1 MCSSVRRT
9 KARPHTEPTTR
20 FNYDPETVKGFGDE
34 WSRFDQSALSREE
47 LGRQFGNYFRIFPW
61 GELPEKALGLDI
73 GCGSGRWAKLV
84 APKVG
89 RLVCIDASEAA
100 LEVCRRNL
108 TGTANCEFVLASVG
122 ELPLKDDS
130 VDFGYSLGVLHH
142 VPDTARGIRNCVAK
156 LKPGAPLLLYLYYAL
171 DNRPAWFRALWR
183 MSDAIRKVVSRL
195 PFRARY
201 YVTQIIAALV
211 YYPLARLSLLTEK
224 MGFPASTIP
233 LSAYRRSSFY
243 AMRTS
248 ALDRFGTRVEQ
259 RFTRSQ
265 IQIMME
271 NAGLERITFSDS
283 VPYWCVLGYKKSA
296 L

>member
-1 MCSSVRRT
+1 M
-9 KARPHTEPTTR
+9 EPTTR

-34 WSRFDQSALSREE
+34 WSRFDQSALSWEE
-47 LGRQFGNYFRIFPW
+47 LERQFETYFRIFPW
-61 GELPEKALGLDI
+61 DELPQNAVGFEM

-89 RLVCIDASEAA
+89 RLVCIDASDAV

-108 TGTANCEFVLASVG
+108 EGMENCDFVLASVDSLPFKG
-122 ELPLKDDS
+122 ES
-130 VDFGYSLGVLHH
+130 MDFGYSLGVLHH
-142 VPDTARGIRNCVAK
+142 VPDTAGGIASCVAK
-156 LKPGAPLLLYLYYAL
+156 LKRGAPLLLYIYYAL

-201 YVTQIIAALV
+201 YVTQIFAALV

-243 AMRTS
+243 TMRTD

-265 IQIMME
+265 IQKMME

-283 VPYWCVLGYKKSA
+283 VPYWCILGYKKSA